1 LSCSIHEE
9 DSSANLNNA
18 VSTPNLAFSPLL
30 FLYSNL
36 SSEGLCP
43 SWPLLYKYL
52 WFQKSL
58 EMPRKQDC
66 RWCALCTVHR
76 LYQNGLEFQGNTVT
90 CTCTNVTS
98 FMPAHEK
105 YDLPYNNF
113 HGSHKWSR
121 GAEVDNVQH
130 AASPIVSHTPHYY
143 KHGNGH
149 QATAVQLWQGTA
161 HSSNNTNMCQRSVPR
176 SPESRPIM
184 ALGISLP

>member
-1 LSCSIHEE
+1 MLKHTTNTCLLHRKWYRINQWMFLWRSTSCTTEFRQKNTNKKENITVQKPGNSTYLIHEE
-9 DSSANLNNA
+9 DASANLNNA
-18 VSTPNLAFSPLL
+18 VSTPNMAFSSLL
-30 FLYSNL
+30 FLYSNS

-98 FMPAHEK
+98 FMPEPEK
-105 YDLPYNNF
+105 
-113 HGSHKWSR
+113 
-121 GAEVDNVQH
+121 
-130 AASPIVSHTPHYY
+130 
-143 KHGNGH
+143 
-149 QATAVQLWQGTA
+149 
-161 HSSNNTNMCQRSVPR
+161 
-176 SPESRPIM
+176 
-184 ALGISLP
+184 